1 MQVFAERFLGR
12 VSEHAPGGR
21 VPVNKLSPVIHEQD
35 RIGRGHGDR
44 LEPLLA
50 LAQGRLCPLPFGY
63 VLDHSQGA
71 YNSAG
76 SIPFSSCRKQH
87 IPHLAVLS
95 YELIRYIFG
104 YTVPEERRL
113 NDLLRVFSRCLCKE
127 ISHLFADDFASLIAE
142 GLQPVI
148 IYFDQDTIPVYG
160 MEQNRSFVIEAPVL
174 RFALL

>member
-50 LAQGRLCPLPFGY
+50 LAQGRLRPLLVCY
-63 VLDHSQGA
+63 VHDHSKGT
-71 YNSAG
+71 YNSVG
-76 SIPFSSCRKQH
+76 GIPLTSRRKQN
-87 IPHLAVLS
+87 IQHLSVLF

-104 YTVPEERRL
+104 YTVPEERRMD
-113 NDLLRVFSRCLCKE
+113 DLPGVLSRCLRKE
-127 ISHLFADDFASLIAE
+127 IS
-142 GLQPVI
+142 
-148 IYFDQDTIPVYG
+148 
-160 MEQNRSFVIEAPVL
+160 
-174 RFALL
+174 